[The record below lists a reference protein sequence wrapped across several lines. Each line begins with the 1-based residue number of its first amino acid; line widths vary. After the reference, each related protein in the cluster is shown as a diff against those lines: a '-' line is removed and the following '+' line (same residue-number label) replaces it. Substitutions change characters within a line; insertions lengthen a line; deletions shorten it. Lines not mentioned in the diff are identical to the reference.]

1 MSQRLCFG
9 VRIPYESPESEA
21 LEVCIE
27 DRFMTGTN
35 SDNNEKLEEDDEVNP

>member
-1 MSQRLCFG
+1 MSQALCFG

-35 SDNNEKLEEDDEVNP
+35 SDNNEKLEEYDEINP

>member
-1 MSQRLCFG
+1 MSKRLFFG
-9 VRIPYESPESEA
+9 VRIPYESPESEV

-35 SDNNEKLEEDDEVNP
+35 WDNNEKLEEDDEVNP